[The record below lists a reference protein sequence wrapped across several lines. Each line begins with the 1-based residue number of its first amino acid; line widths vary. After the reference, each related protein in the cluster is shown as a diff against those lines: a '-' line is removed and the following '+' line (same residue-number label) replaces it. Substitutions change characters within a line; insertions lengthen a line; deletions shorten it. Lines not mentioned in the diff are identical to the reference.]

1 LKQFAAY
8 KFNDSPVP
16 KKNRRHAHTK
26 RHGHSHASFHSKREE
41 TTYTKSTVPAVPV
54 APYKRVGYY
63 NAAQQVATGLTFMGN
78 YGGQGSGVWDAAKL
92 GNSLSYLN
100 AQGTG
105 GAASPEIL
113 ADQCLKSNQ
122 EFAIFSDIPCDGN
135 CADGE
140 AASSCG
146 ACRPGIPALSKFSF
160 LAKAVGE

>member
-1 LKQFAAY
+1 MKQFAAY
-8 KFNDSPVP
+8 KLKDAPAP
-16 KKNRRHAHTK
+16 KKNKLRRHSHAK
-26 RHGHSHASFHSKREE
+26 RHGLGHASFQSKRED
-41 TTYTKSTVPAVPV
+41 TTYTKSTVPEGA
-54 APYKRVGYY
+54 YKRVGYY
-63 NAAQQVATGLTFMGN
+63 SAAEQVATGLTFMGN

-92 GNSLSYLN
+92 GNSLSYVN
-100 AQGTG
+100 AQCTG

-146 ACRPGIPALSKFSF
+146 ACRPGIPALSKSSSPEQRSC
-160 LAKAVGE
+160 G